1 MKDSIMTATT
11 KLFDLFRA
19 PPAKVLAAQEL
30 EDAKRQ
36 LLKQQAAAE
45 YHAQMSAYFSQTI
58 ARLQAYLAE
67 ENDKRK

>member
-1 MKDSIMTATT
+1 MKNSIMT
-11 KLFDLFRA
+11 KLTNLFRA

-36 LLKQQAAAE
+36 LLKQQASAE
-45 YHAQMSAYFSQTI
+45 YHTQMSAYLTQVI
-58 ARLQAYLAE
+58 ERLQAYLAE